1 MNTPL
6 EQLEYAILNRARTL
20 ADSQLR
26 TAQQEQEKILT
37 DSAKRLHLREEREV
51 EMAKAMADQEYRRQ
65 IQASEIKM
73 HAEVDQLRWT
83 LIQSVMGQLKE
94 HLKKLIDQHPTYEN
108 LLKQYLTQ
116 ASQLFQE
123 DELVIEVNAQD
134 HALLSSQWSDF
145 LKDLPRKQFNLIVS
159 AQHFTGGLLVRNQ
172 QDRQRIDNTFEGLIA
187 RRENEL
193 YQVITAQL
201 FASTVPVRN
210 I

>member
-6 EQLEYAILNRARTL
+6 EQLEHAILNRARIL

-26 TAQQEQEKILT
+26 TAQQQQEKILT

-94 HLKKLIDQHPTYEN
+94 HLKKLTDQHPTYEN
-108 LLKQYLTQ
+108 LLKQYLIQ

-123 DELVIEVNAQD
+123 NELVIEVNAQD
-134 HALLSSQWSDF
+134 HSLLSSQWSEL

-187 RRENEL
+187 RMENEL